1 MKKGKI
7 PFKSKYFDSISLL
20 EIIEHLSDRKISKIL
35 NECYRV
41 LKKDGKL
48 FITTPNYYSFW
59 PILEFIINQ
68 FSDVSYEEQ
77 HINKFNK
84 KKLISFLGKYNFT
97 IKKITSYIFFSFFF
111 AMFSFKFSLKLVK
124 IDNILTKFFP
134 GLSIY
139 VKLAKVK

>member
-1 MKKGKI
+1 MS
-7 PFKSKYFDSISLL
+7 FYAQSKCIVQ
-20 EIIEHLSDRKISKIL
+20 EISKIL

-84 KKLISFLGKYNFT
+84 KKLINFLSKYNFT
-97 IKKITSYIFFSFFF
+97 IKKITSYIFCSFFF

-134 GLSIY
+134 GLALY
-139 VKLAKVK
+139 VKLTKIK